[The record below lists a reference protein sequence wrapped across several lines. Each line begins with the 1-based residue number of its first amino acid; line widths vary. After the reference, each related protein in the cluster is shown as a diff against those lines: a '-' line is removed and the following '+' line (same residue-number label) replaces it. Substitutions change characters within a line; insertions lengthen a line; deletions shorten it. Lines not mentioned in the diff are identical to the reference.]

1 MNLELQNVAKLWHGT
16 SVQTHD
22 EKSYVSLARFSPHE
36 FNPLDRIII
45 IIIIPRDGN
54 EGSILRLKRSGT

>member
-45 IIIIPRDGN
+45 IIPRDGN
-54 EGSILRLKRSGT
+54 EGAILRLKRSGT